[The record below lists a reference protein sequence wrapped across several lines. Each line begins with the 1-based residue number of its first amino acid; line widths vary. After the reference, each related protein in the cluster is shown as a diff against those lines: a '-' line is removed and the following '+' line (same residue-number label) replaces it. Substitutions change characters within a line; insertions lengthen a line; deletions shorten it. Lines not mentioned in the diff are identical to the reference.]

1 MNKKITHLLI
11 PHTWFLIAVV
21 FLSLGIVQRNQM
33 WLIFGFA
40 DITFACS
47 SYAIGG
53 QKKGDKN
60 REDNGHGKK
69 S

>member
-11 PHTWFLIAVV
+11 PLTWFLIAVV

-40 DITFACS
+40 DITFTCAF
-47 SYAIGG
+47 YVIFG
-53 QKKGDKN
+53 QKKDDK
-60 REDNGHGKK
+60 DDDHGKK

>member
-1 MNKKITHLLI
+1 MNKKITHLRI
-11 PHTWFLIAVV
+11 PLTWFLIAVV

-40 DITFACS
+40 DITFACAF
-47 SYAIGG
+47 YVIFG
-53 QKKGDKN
+53 QQKDDK
-60 REDNGHGKK
+60 DDDHGKK